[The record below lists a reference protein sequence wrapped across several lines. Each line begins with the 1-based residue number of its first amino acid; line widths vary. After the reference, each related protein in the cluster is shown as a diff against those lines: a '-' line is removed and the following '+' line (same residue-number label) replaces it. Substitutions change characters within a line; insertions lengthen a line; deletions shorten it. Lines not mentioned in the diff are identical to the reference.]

1 MYMYVSL
8 RESMSFGLIGI
19 SSLSLLSTT
28 YHLISLY
35 FTIITFFIP
44 FFTFVFACFILS
56 FLFLGVVI
64 LIILVHR
71 GQPYHSI
78 HFILW
83 HWFEDLNLRGYLT
96 RRGSY
101 VHQWWRRACS
111 FLMFSHWSLI
121 YWWQKYAHWFKK
133 KKNKNG
139 KNKKNKKKKNKEK
152 KTTMICLCILTYSFG
167 HFYHHLGFVY

>member
-1 MYMYVSL
+1 MVIRRVTIISVSLIPYHPYWYIDCWQPIKGHRYIITFFFWLLCLLFLLYSKSPLIYMYVLL

-19 SSLSLLSTT
+19 SSLSLQSTT
-28 YHLISLY
+28 YCLISLY

-111 FLMFSHWSLI
+111 FLVFSHWSLI
-121 YWWQKYAHWFKK
+121 Y
-133 KKNKNG
+133 
-139 KNKKNKKKKNKEK
+139 
-152 KTTMICLCILTYSFG
+152 
-167 HFYHHLGFVY
+167 